1 MLFKLPTPKGLI
13 ALLLLL
19 LPPSSNS
26 ASPLQTSSKALEALS
41 KRVRGGTSSGVRT
54 NVVQYG
60 SRPTLPPRCPVPS
73 PYGKPSLWD
82 CRVALE
88 LMEEDSSNRPTIY
101 QTRIWARL
109 QGFQGDVYSGPQ
121 ADFVNTPRTWDY
133 GGCVI
138 QLDIIPRT
146 SGHVMADIFG
156 LTNDRGGITQDVAT
170 KNVIKHAAKSI
181 LDNCVKN
188 GPKVGGTISLGY
200 FGSMR
205 ITVYQQ
211 APDPSKSA
219 QINSAVLWT
228 SCEYKAVRAT
238 LDVTKCPSFPST
250 SASDNDAGAGPS
262 GMDTTEKALS
272 APAGAAACSPDD
284 PKLHLLNDLSSDP
297 FISAEL
303 TKRSYPFPVQRCHS
317 YFGSPDTT
325 DCVRAARLMFE
336 GIPNAAIDSYE
347 TYTNDIHLP
356 ALEGHSIQMLPQA
369 WYGPLGNCAL
379 RISINDELNLPLDQ
393 QWDMETWATLQFEAV
408 GLISECT
415 DTAVEKTG
423 GTQIVGHNDKLNIT
437 IYDPKSS
444 EYELDVAKN
453 TWQPRVAL
461 ANKPGLSTIPRPV
474 LDSGL
479 EASPWLIPTAVQAN
493 YCISSIAC
501 RIKYQLET
509 ACKILSIGKQYL
521 AILFGAIKE
530 AVDWGVCEGGS
541 DIARRNNFNQP
552 PPYNPMRDDARSPN
566 PISSRSKSL
575 SNVQRIAPASSSPK
589 EQLTTEEYCR
599 LHRSALGC
607 RFGTYIRDIFDSAF
621 CHGDPICL
629 TSWPYTGK
637 CLLIYI
643 SASALL
649 VLFGIRRAIAEDAA
663 AEALAVEQEEM
674 QDALE
679 MMTEGLRQL
688 QCLPGNEMTNR
699 YVRRR
704 DTAGKRGPC
713 IAVCQWRPEAG

>member
-1 MLFKLPTPKGLI
+1 MRLTD
-13 ALLLLL
+13 
-19 LPPSSNS
+19 NS
-26 ASPLQTSSKALEALS
+26 VEI
-41 KRVRGGTSSGVRT
+41 
-54 NVVQYG
+54 
-60 SRPTLPPRCPVPS
+60 
-73 PYGKPSLWD
+73 
-82 CRVALE
+82 
-88 LMEEDSSNRPTIY
+88 MEEDSSNRPTIY
-101 QTRIWARL
+101 QTRVWARL
-109 QGFQGDVYSGPQ
+109 QGIQGDVYSGPQ

-138 QLDIIPRT
+138 QLDITPRS

-170 KNVIKHAAKSI
+170 KNVIKRAAKSI

-200 FGSMR
+200 FGSIK

-211 APDPSKSA
+211 VPDPSKSA
-219 QINSAVLWT
+219 QINSITLWT

-250 SASDNDAGAGPS
+250 SASDNGSGTGPS
-262 GMDTTEKALS
+262 GMDTTEEALS

-284 PKLHLLNDLSSDP
+284 P
-297 FISAEL
+297 I
-303 TKRSYPFPVQRCHS
+303 QRCDS

-336 GIPNAAIDSYE
+336 RVPNAAIDSYE

-356 ALEGHSIQMLPQA
+356 ALEGHSIQTLPQA

-437 IYDPKSS
+437 IYDPKRS
-444 EYELDVAKN
+444 EYEVEVAKN
-453 TWQPRVAL
+453 TWQPGVAL
-461 ANKPGLSTIPRPV
+461 ADKPGISTIPRPV

-479 EASPWLIPTAVQAN
+479 EASPWLIPTAVHAN
-493 YCISSIAC
+493 YCTSSIAC
-501 RIKYQLET
+501 QIKYQLET
-509 ACKILSIGKQYL
+509 ACKILSMGKQYL
-521 AILFGAIKE
+521 DILFGAIKK
-530 AVDWGVCEGGS
+530 AVDWGCLRDLIVRTG
-541 DIARRNNFNQP
+541 RNNINQP

-575 SNVQRIAPASSSPK
+575 SNVKRAAPASLSPR
-589 EQLTTEEYCR
+589 EQLTAEEYCR

-607 RFGTYIRDIFDSAF
+607 RFGTYIRDLFDSAF
-621 CHGDPICL
+621 CHGDPVCL

-637 CLLIYI
+637 CMLFSI
-643 SASALL
+643 SVSALFL
-649 VLFGIRRAIAEDAA
+649 LFGMRRAIAEDAA
-663 AEALAVEQEEM
+663 AEALAVEQQEM

-688 QCLPGNEMTNR
+688 QCLPGNELTNR
-699 YVRRR
+699 DIRRR